1 MKRLKKQKIEVQRS
15 LIRQMQKL
23 NKNWEKQGSFKK
35 GNQVDHIIKLK
46 KVAQNLCGGE
56 IVDLKDGDLSGTGP
70 IGVTQV
76 IMAKVAW
83 MKVTQVIQEDDGTER
98 TTTETPEPSLVPL
111 TQLKQNCPLKLLDFY
126 EKYYF

>member
-1 MKRLKKQKIEVQRS
+1 MCKKLIEEYEKETKKARKENARKLKRQKWEVQRS
-15 LIRQMQKL
+15 LIKQMQRN

-56 IVDLKDGDLSGTGP
+56 IVDLKNTDQNGVGP

-83 MKVTQVIQEDDGTER
+83 MKCTKVTIDD
-98 TTTETPEPSLVPL
+98 
-111 TQLKQNCPLKLLDFY
+111 
-126 EKYYF
+126 